1 MFAEGREPNVA
12 LGISSA
18 VSGSGAAAGVLLG
31 RLLTSSLDWS
41 WIFFVSVPS
50 APARRRPVASARV

>member
-12 LGISSA
+12 LGISGA

-50 APARRRPVASARV
+50 ALLVAVL